1 MMGICNNAVVQLT
14 QIRLIVDDFPA
25 VAAYYR
31 DVIGLK
37 PQFEHL
43 VEPPYTAF
51 KPEQGSSL
59 CLHERTDLARMLGD
73 DVLENFASPIGRAP
87 VGRAPVGGDAA
98 LVSLRV
104 DDLGAYLA
112 EVTARGARVVAG
124 PVTFGDRT
132 RNAYLRDP
140 EGNLIELQQWLKV
153 RDGGAVPPR
162 TE

>member
-1 MMGICNNAVVQLT
+1 MGICNNMHVHLT
-14 QIRLIVDDFPA
+14 QIRLIVSDFPT

-37 PQFEHL
+37 PQFEHS

-51 KPEQGSSL
+51 KPELGSAL
-59 CLHERTDLARMLGD
+59 CLHDRADLARMLGD
-73 DVLENFASPIGRAP
+73 GLLSPA
-87 VGRAPVGGDAA
+87 GGDAA

-104 DDLGAYLA
+104 DDLDAYLA
-112 EVTARGARVVAG
+112 EVTGRGATVIAG
-124 PVTFGDRT
+124 PVTFDERT

-153 RDGGAVPPR
+153 RDGGPIPPAG
-162 TE
+162 

>member
-1 MMGICNNAVVQLT
+1 MRVHLT

-37 PQFEHL
+37 PQFAHA

-51 KPEQGSSL
+51 KPELGSSL
-59 CLHERTDLARMLGD
+59 CLHERADLARMLGD
-73 DVLENFASPIGRAP
+73 GVLENSPS
-87 VGRAPVGGDAA
+87 GDAA

-104 DDLGAYLA
+104 DDLDAYLA
-112 EVTARGARVVAG
+112 EVTGRGAQVVAG
-124 PVTFGDRT
+124 PVTFGGRT

-140 EGNLIELQQWLKV
+140 EGNLIELQQWLTV
-153 RDGGAVPPR
+153 RDGGPIPPAS
-162 TE
+162 

>member
-1 MMGICNNAVVQLT
+1 MHLT

-43 VEPPYTAF
+43 LEPPYTAF
-51 KPEQGSSL
+51 KPELGSSL
-59 CLHERTDLARMLGD
+59 CLHERADLARMLGD
-73 DVLENFASPIGRAP
+73 GVLADAP
-87 VGRAPVGGDAA
+87 SGDAA

-104 DDLGAYLA
+104 DDLDAYLA
-112 EVTARGARVVAG
+112 EVAGRGAQVVAG

-140 EGNLIELQQWLKV
+140 EGNLIELQQWLTV
-153 RDGGAVPPR
+153 RDGGAVPSAS
-162 TE
+162 

>member
-1 MMGICNNAVVQLT
+1 MMGVCNNVRVHLT
-14 QIRLIVDDFPA
+14 QIRIIVDDFPA

-43 VEPPYTAF
+43 LEPPYTAF

-59 CLHERTDLARMLGD
+59 CLHARADLARMLGD
-73 DVLENFASPIGRAP
+73 GVLEDAP
-87 VGRAPVGGDAA
+87 SGDAA

-104 DDLGAYLA
+104 DDLDAYLA
-112 EVTARGARVVAG
+112 EVTGRGAQVVAG
-124 PVTFGDRT
+124 PVTFGGRT

-153 RDGGAVPPR
+153 REGGAVPSAS
-162 TE
+162 